1 MEGSLDDYV
10 YPAKTVNELARL
22 KFQKQI
28 LNEILFDLTVCDLE
42 GWDKKE
48 YINDLKKLLNG
59 IKFNEIQR

>member
-1 MEGSLDDYV
+1 MKGSLDDYV

-28 LNEILFDLTVCDLE
+28 LNEILFDLTVRDLE

-59 IKFNEIQR
+59 IKI